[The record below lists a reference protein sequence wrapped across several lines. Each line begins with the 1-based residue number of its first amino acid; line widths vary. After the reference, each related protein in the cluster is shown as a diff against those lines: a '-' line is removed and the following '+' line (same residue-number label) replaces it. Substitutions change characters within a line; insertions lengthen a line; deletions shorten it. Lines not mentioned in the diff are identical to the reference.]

1 MKAVAVFPEQRQVRL
16 IDRDD
21 PGAPAAGQVRLSMG
35 AVGVCGT
42 DREIAH
48 FHYGTPPAG
57 SDHLILG
64 HECLARIEAVGDGV
78 DAFRAGDLVVPLVRR
93 VCPHERCRSC
103 RAGRQD
109 FCFTGDFTE
118 AGIKGAHGFMSETCV
133 ESADYLVPVPREL
146 EACGVLVEPLSIAQ
160 KALQQVWQV
169 QQRLP
174 WSCDPRVDR
183 EKAWCHRAVVLG
195 AGPIGLLG
203 AMAMVAAGFET
214 YVYSRE
220 PADSDRAELVRSFD
234 AQYINSQETPVAQLA
249 ERLGEIDVVY
259 EATGVSSLA
268 FAAIQRL
275 GVNGVFV
282 LTGVPH
288 DDGKEAV
295 AASRVMRRLVVRN
308 QVVFGTVNAGRS
320 AHDDAVA
327 DLQTFARRWPEALD
341 RLLTRHIDLEQVPA
355 ALQDPG
361 GDIKAIITFDT

>member
-21 PGAPAAGQVRLSMG
+21 PGAPAAGQARLSMC

-48 FHYGTPPAG
+48 FHYGTPPPG

-203 AMAMVAAGFET
+203 AMTMVAAGFET

-220 PADSDRAELVRSFD
+220 PADSDRAELVRSFEG
-234 AQYINSQETPVAQLA
+234 QYINSQETPVAQLA

-259 EATGVSSLA
+259 EATGASGLA
-268 FAAIQRL
+268 FAAVERL

-282 LTGVPH
+282 LTGVP
-288 DDGKEAV
+288 GEKSPEAV
-295 AASRVMRRLVVRN
+295 ESARIMRRLVLQN
-308 QVVFGTVNAGRS
+308 QVIFGTVNAGRS
-320 AHDDAVA
+320 AHEDAVR
-327 DLQTFARRWPEALD
+327 DLAVFARRWPGALEALITD
-341 RLLTRHIDLEQVPA
+341 RITLAEVPDVLA
-355 ALQDPG
+355 QPG
-361 GDIKAIITFDT
+361 AGIKTIIRF